1 MGLADLVPVA
11 LRRTATGEA
20 RMAQPTVQEL
30 FGIIA
35 QRERRIAELE
45 RQLAA
50 ALRRSAEQDQR
61 IAELEKLLDQRT
73 RDGKR
78 QAAPFSK
85 GEPKDE
91 PATPGRKPGKD
102 YGTKAFRALP
112 DQPPDQILQVP
123 VPQRCPSCGG
133 SVRESHVAQQFQVEI
148 PRRPIVR
155 RFDLHIGEC
164 TCCGKRVQ
172 PRHELQ
178 TSDALGAAAAQIGPD
193 AQALIALMKNKTGL
207 SYGDITEL
215 MNDAWGIELTRGAA
229 AHMVRRAG
237 ERAEPMY
244 DAFRAMIP
252 QRDTVYPDETGWKIN
267 GRLHWLWDFVT
278 DLFTVYVIRPSRGVD
293 VPAEVLGLDYDG
305 RLVHDGWAVYDR
317 FHRATHQQ
325 CLQHPLRRAIE
336 LIEQFGV
343 KASRFAVQVKAFI
356 LDALKLRD
364 RRRDASLSDPGFARA
379 RGRLEK
385 RLDRLLALRPKAE
398 ASRRFRN
405 HLARHRDQLLTFLY
419 EEDLEATN
427 WPAEQAI
434 RPAVVNRKVCGGNRT
449 LTGAH
454 ALEVLA
460 SVFATCHQ
468 NAIDAL
474 TLLSNLLRT
483 PHPPN
488 ASTA

>member
-1 MGLADLVPVA
+1 
-11 LRRTATGEA
+11 
-20 RMAQPTVQEL
+20 MAQPTHSQLLEL
-30 FGIIA
+30 LA
-35 QRERRIAELE
+35 QRDRQIAELE
-45 RQLAA
+45 QQLAA
-50 ALRRSAEQDQR
+50 ALGR
-61 IAELEKLLDQRT
+61 IAELEKLLEART

-85 GEPKDE
+85 GEPKAK
-91 PATPGRKPGKD
+91 PKTPGRKPGDD

-112 DQPPDQILQVP
+112 DQPPDQIIP
-123 VPQRCPSCGG
+123 VPAPKRCPDCGG
-133 SVRESHVAQQFQVEI
+133 SVEETQVAQQFQVEI
-148 PRRPIVR
+148 PRRPILR
-155 RFDLHIGEC
+155 RFDLHVGVC
-164 TCCGKRVQ
+164 TCCGRRVQ

-193 AQALIALMKNKTGL
+193 AQALIAMLKNKTGL

-229 AHMVRRAG
+229 AHIVRRAG

-244 DAFRAMIP
+244 EAFKAMIP

-293 VPAEVLGLDYDG
+293 VLAEVLGMEYRG
-305 RLVHDGWAVYDR
+305 RITHDGWAPYDKLL
-317 FHRATHQQ
+317 HAIHQQ

-343 KASRFAVQVKAFI
+343 KAAWFAVRVKAFI
-356 LDALKLRD
+356 LDALALRD
-364 RRRDASLSDPGFARA
+364 RRREGVFTDHGFAVA
-379 RGRLEK
+379 RGQLEK
-385 RLDRLLALRPKAE
+385 RLDRLLAARPKAK
-398 ASRRFRN
+398 AGRTFRN
-405 HLARHRDQLLTFLY
+405 HLHKHRDQLLTFLY
-419 EEDLEATN
+419 EENLEATN

-449 LTGAH
+449 LAGAH

-460 SVFATCHQ
+460 SLFATCRQ
-468 NAIDAL
+468 NAMDSLA
-474 TLLSNLLRT
+474 LLSDVLRT
-483 PHPPN
+483 PPRRP
-488 ASTA
+488 ALPQKLLPGR